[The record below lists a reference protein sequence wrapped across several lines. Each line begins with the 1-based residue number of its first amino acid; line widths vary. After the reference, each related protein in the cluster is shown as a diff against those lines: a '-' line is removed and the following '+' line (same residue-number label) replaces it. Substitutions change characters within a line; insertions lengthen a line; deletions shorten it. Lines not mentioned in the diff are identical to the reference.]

1 MDIHTFA
8 THVAPHAGLGTVQL
22 IGLAYVIAIAGL
34 GTVQLIG
41 LAYVIA
47 IAAAV

>member
-22 IGLAYVIAIAGL
+22 IGLAYVIAIA
-34 GTVQLIG
+34 
-41 LAYVIA
+41 
-47 IAAAV
+47 AVVWFVMGAKIRKD